1 VTGRARTT
9 LLGVLLIAGLVGGPS
24 FAAGAGTGG
33 ATTTDTTMLVYLV
46 GQDDGV
52 GNLFPFHHLEE
63 VMEVGSTAGTKVL
76 VQTGGSRLNRG
87 GRPASRK
94 SVSAE
99 EIDWSRI
106 QRYLVKKGSLALL
119 DDSIGEASSSA
130 PRPDV
135 DMGNATTLENFLR
148 WGVRNYPARRYVV
161 VLESHGAGVNGG
173 FGPDAITRSYI
184 SVPEL
189 GEALARV
196 ATTERITFDLVAFN
210 ACYMGNA
217 EVAASLASSS
227 RYMVASETPNSGFG
241 WDHGAVL
248 RYLEAHPRASG
259 REIGIQIAD
268 TFKAKLLTFGTGY
281 LNITMSVIDLSKM
294 GAVVEATDAFA
305 LRLLPYAQRTDGWLQ
320 IAKARVR
327 SLDWGTVAMFGS
339 AMDLVD
345 MRTFVSK
352 VVDGIG
358 QLAPDPLLASAG
370 SALDRALQAA
380 IVHNVAGSSNAGATG
395 LTVYFPSILDSYH
408 RDYPTNTSTPGG
420 SPFFSSVYAGG
431 LLEAYH
437 AYYLR
442 HRKALEAS
450 IAWSPRGGPLAATIS
465 NDFDYALAAHHAV
478 DCSYVGDDEPALPSA
493 TGGCY
498 DAMRLAGKAT
508 PTRDGGWT
516 TDAAYDDRWPHLTGA
531 DGRPQPVALL
541 PDQVALTKFGQH
553 GLHLIPAYLKP
564 VDDEGPFS
572 GYQQVFLSVEEV
584 PSAAGRP
591 SAYRVNGWE
600 FDVESAGARAELRP
614 LTDGEVFA
622 LGVYVLDDNSTP
634 PRHVFL
640 RSSREVTVA
649 GGKLDVTLRQI
660 TGGQFNYFVADL
672 TGAIQWPSG
681 GPRPYAARRMQE

>member
-1 VTGRARTT
+1 MIGRCPAT
-9 LLGVLLIAGLVGGPS
+9 LLGVLLLASALAGPS
-24 FAAGAGTGG
+24 SAAGSG
-33 ATTTDTTMLVYLV
+33 ASTTADTTMLVYLV
-46 GQDDGV
+46 GQDNGV
-52 GNLFPFHHLEE
+52 GNLFLVHHLEGM
-63 VMEVGSTAGTKVL
+63 METGSTAGMNV
-76 VQTGGSRLNRG
+76 VAQTGGSRENRG
-87 GRPASRK
+87 GRPASRS
-94 SVSAE
+94 SVSTE

-106 QRYLVKKGSLALL
+106 QRYLVKKGSLRLV
-119 DDSIGEASSSA
+119 DDTIGEESSSD

-135 DMGNATTLENFLR
+135 DMGNAKTLEGFLR
-148 WGVRNYPARRYVV
+148 WGVRTYPARRYVV
-161 VLESHGAGVNGG
+161 VLESHGAAVNGG

-189 GEALARV
+189 GHALERV
-196 ATTERITFDLVAFN
+196 SSTEKVAFELVAFS

-227 RYMVASETPNSGFG
+227 RYLVASESPNSGFG
-241 WDHGAVL
+241 WNQGAVL
-248 RYLEAHPRASG
+248 RFVAANPRASG
-259 REIGIQIAD
+259 REIGVQVAD
-268 TFKAKLLTFGTGY
+268 TYREKLAKIGTGY
-281 LNITMSVIDLSKM
+281 LSVTMSVIDLSKM
-294 GAVVEATDAFA
+294 GAVIEATDAFA
-305 LRLLPYAQRTDGWLQ
+305 RRLTPYTQRTDGWMQ
-320 IAKARVR
+320 IAKARAR
-327 SLDWGTVAMFGS
+327 SLDWGTIAMFES

-395 LTVYFPSILDSYH
+395 LTVYFPSILDSFH

-465 NDFDYALAAHHAV
+465 NDFDYALAAHHAG

-508 PTRDGGWT
+508 PARDGGWT
-516 TDAAYDDRWPHLTGA
+516 TDASYDDRWPHLTGA

-572 GYQQVFLSVEEV
+572 GYQQLFLSVEEV
-584 PSAAGRP
+584 PSAAGGP

-649 GGKLDVTLRQI
+649 GGKLDVTLRPI
-660 TGGQFNYFVADL
+660 TGGHFNYFVADL